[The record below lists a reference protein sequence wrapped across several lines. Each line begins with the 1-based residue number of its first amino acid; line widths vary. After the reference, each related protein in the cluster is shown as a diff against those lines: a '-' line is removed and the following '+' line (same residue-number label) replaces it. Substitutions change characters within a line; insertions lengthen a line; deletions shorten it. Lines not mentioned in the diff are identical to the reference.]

1 MLKRKN
7 TKLFLWF
14 FISMLLDVCV
24 LQKFSIM
31 GARPM
36 LVFLLILSVALLES
50 DFVKMLC
57 VTVIASVVYAI
68 MGAQSFGMELVL
80 CVCVAL
86 GAYSLKKFPRHMR
99 DVIRAA
105 FFGAVSAA
113 IHSVLM
119 HFYNFNYIGI
129 NTIIKTLIPSV
140 IYNGVL
146 SAAVFG
152 LLRISVY
159 EKEINKESVF
169 GYAKR

>member
-1 MLKRKN
+1 
-7 TKLFLWF
+7 
-14 FISMLLDVCV
+14 MLLDLCV

-57 VTVIASVVYAI
+57 VTVIASVVYAL

-80 CVCVAL
+80 CVCIAL
-86 GAYSLKKFPRHMR
+86 SAYYLKKFPRHMKG
-99 DVIRAA
+99 VVRATV
-105 FFGAVSAA
+105 FGGVSAA

-119 HFYNFNYIGI
+119 HFYNFNQIGVT
-129 NTIIKTLIPSV
+129 TIFRTVLPSLV
-140 IYNGVL
+140 YNAVL
-146 SAAVFG
+146 SAVVFW

-159 EKEINKESVF
+159 ENEINKESVF